1 MFVNDFLFYLCRCI
15 FFYKF
20 NDDYILIVFLNLNE
34 VKSVFIDFCWRG
46 RGVKIL

>member
-1 MFVNDFLFYLCRCI
+1 MIFCFIYVDVF

>member
-1 MFVNDFLFYLCRCI
+1 MIFCFIYVDVFFL
-15 FFYKF
+15 YKF